1 MRPVPVIKRMINL
14 NPNRKTVYTEKCRQL
29 SLAVGSTSVDATKHR
44 SEIFEEVIIPAPKK
58 SRLCFL
64 LIP

>member
-14 NPNRKTVYTEKCRQL
+14 NRKTVYTEKCRQL

-44 SEIFEEVIIPAPKK
+44 SEIFEEVIIPAPRK